1 MAVEHSDAQAAG
13 DSVIDT
19 GMDGTTGSVNEDTG
33 AEMEVF
39 KSFTIEA
46 AHKLPNVPDAHP
58 CARVHG
64 HSFVIELWVSGF
76 VGGRSGWVIDFAEIV
91 DAFRPLNEQLDH
103 RLLNDLEGLANPTSE
118 NLAIWIWE
126 RVSTSLRGLSKV
138 VVRETATSGCVY
150 RGPRGR

>member
-1 MAVEHSDAQAAG
+1 
-13 DSVIDT
+13 VIDA
-19 GMDGTTGSVNEDTG
+19 GMDGTRGSLNEEAG

-46 AHKLPNVPDAHP
+46 AHQLPNVPESHP

-64 HSFVIELWVSGF
+64 HSFVIELWVGGF
-76 VGGRSGWVIDFAEIV
+76 VGGRSGWVIDFADIME
-91 DAFRPLNEQLDH
+91 AFRPLHEQLDH
-103 RLLNDLEGLANPTSE
+103 RLLNEIEGLSNPTSE

-138 VVRETATSGCVY
+138 IVRETATSGCVY

>member
-13 DSVIDT
+13 DSVIDA
-19 GMDGTTGSVNEDTG
+19 GMDGTRGSLNEEAG

-39 KSFTIEA
+39 KSFSIEA
-46 AHKLPNVPDAHP
+46 AHQLPNVPESHP

-64 HSFVIELWVSGF
+64 HSFVIELWVGGF
-76 VGGRSGWVIDFAEIV
+76 VGGRSGWVIDFADIME
-91 DAFRPLNEQLDH
+91 AFRPLHEQLDH
-103 RLLNDLEGLANPTSE
+103 RLLNEIEGLSNPTSE

-138 VVRETATSGCVY
+138 IVRETATSGCVY

>member
-1 MAVEHSDAQAAG
+1 
-13 DSVIDT
+13 VIDA
-19 GMDGTTGSVNEDTG
+19 GIDGTTGGLNEDAG

-39 KSFTIEA
+39 KSFALEA
-46 AHKLPNVPDAHP
+46 AHRLPNVPDDHP

-64 HSFVIELWVSGF
+64 HSFVIELWVRGS
-76 VGGRSGWVIDFAEIV
+76 VGGRSGWVIDFADIME
-91 DAFRPLNEQLDH
+91 AFRPLNEQLDH
-103 RLLNDLEGLANPTSE
+103 RLLNDIDGLSNPTSE
-118 NLAIWIWE
+118 NLAIWIWG